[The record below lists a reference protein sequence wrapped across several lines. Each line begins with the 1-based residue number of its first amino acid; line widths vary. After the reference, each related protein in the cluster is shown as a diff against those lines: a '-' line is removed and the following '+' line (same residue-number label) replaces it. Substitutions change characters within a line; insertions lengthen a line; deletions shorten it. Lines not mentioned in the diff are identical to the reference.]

1 MFINFLLMNMRDKNI
16 KGDVFMK
23 KKHMETALIHHGYTS
38 EEHKGSLTPPLFQ
51 TSTFTFETAQQGEA
65 SFAGVDPSYIYSRLG
80 NPTVKLFEERMAVLE
95 GGEEALAFGSGMAAI
110 SATLIGFLKAG
121 DHIICSNG
129 LYGCTY
135 GFLEV
140 LEEKFMITH
149 SFCDMET
156 EDDVENKI
164 RPNTK
169 VIFVET
175 PINPTMK
182 LIDLK
187 QVIRVAKRNG
197 LLVVV
202 DNTFCSPYL
211 QRPLELGCDA
221 VVHSATKY
229 IGGHGDVVA
238 GVTIC
243 KTKALAEKIRPMRK
257 DIGGIMAPFDAWLLL
272 RGLKTLAVRMDRHCD
287 NAEKIVSFLKNHDAV
302 EGVWYPE
309 GELASRQM
317 KRGGGVIS
325 FSVKGG
331 KEETQAF
338 INDLHFIT
346 IAVSLGDTETL
357 IQHPATMTHAAIPAE
372 LRQEMGIYDNLIR
385 LSVGL
390 ESWEDIVS
398 DLEQALKK
406 ISTVSNQ

>member
-1 MFINFLLMNMRDKNI
+1 
-16 KGDVFMK
+16 MK

-38 EEHKGSLTPPLFQ
+38 EEYKGSLTPPLFQ

-149 SFCDMET
+149 SFCDMES
-156 EDDVENKI
+156 EADMENKI

-169 VIFVET
+169 LIFVET

-197 LLVVV
+197 LLVIV

-325 FSVKGG
+325 FSIKGG

-357 IQHPATMTHAAIPAE
+357 IQHPATMTHAAIPAA

>member
-1 MFINFLLMNMRDKNI
+1 
-16 KGDVFMK
+16 MK

-156 EDDVENKI
+156 EADIENKI

-169 VIFVET
+169 LIFVET

-197 LLVVV
+197 LLVIV

-238 GVTIC
+238 GVTIF
-243 KTKALAEKIRPMRK
+243 KTRALAEKIRPMRK

-309 GELASRQM
+309 EELASRQM

-325 FSVKGG
+325 FSIKGG

>member
-1 MFINFLLMNMRDKNI
+1 
-16 KGDVFMK
+16 MK

-156 EDDVENKI
+156 EADIENKI

-169 VIFVET
+169 LIFVET

-197 LLVVV
+197 LLVIV

-243 KTKALAEKIRPMRK
+243 KTRALAEKIRPMRK

-325 FSVKGG
+325 FSIKGG

-338 INDLHFIT
+338 INDLYFIT

>member
-1 MFINFLLMNMRDKNI
+1 
-16 KGDVFMK
+16 
-23 KKHMETALIHHGYTS
+23 METALIHHGYTS

-156 EDDVENKI
+156 EDDIENEI

-169 VIFVET
+169 LIFVET

-197 LLVVV
+197 LLVIV

-211 QRPLELGCDA
+211 QRPLEMGCDA

-243 KTKALAEKIRPMRK
+243 KTKALAEQIRPMRK

-325 FSVKGG
+325 FSIKGG

-357 IQHPATMTHAAIPAE
+357 IQHPATMTHAAIPAK

-406 ISTVSNQ
+406 ISTVNQ

>member
-1 MFINFLLMNMRDKNI
+1 
-16 KGDVFMK
+16 MK

-80 NPTVKLFEERMAVLE
+80 NPTVKLFEERMEELE

-156 EDDVENKI
+156 EGDIENKI

-169 VIFVET
+169 LIFVET

-197 LLVVV
+197 LLVIV

-243 KTKALAEKIRPMRK
+243 KTRALAEKIRPMRK

-325 FSVKGG
+325 FSIKGG

>member
-1 MFINFLLMNMRDKNI
+1 M
-16 KGDVFMK
+16 
-23 KKHMETALIHHGYTS
+23 
-38 EEHKGSLTPPLFQ
+38 
-51 TSTFTFETAQQGEA
+51 
-65 SFAGVDPSYIYSRLG
+65 DPSYIYSRLG

-156 EDDVENKI
+156 EADIENKI

-169 VIFVET
+169 LIFVET

-197 LLVVV
+197 LLVIV

-243 KTKALAEKIRPMRK
+243 KTKALAEKFAR
-257 DIGGIMAPFDAWLLL
+257 
-272 RGLKTLAVRMDRHCD
+272 C
-287 NAEKIVSFLKNHDAV
+287 EKISAV
-302 EGVWYPE
+302 LWHR
-309 GELASRQM
+309 LM
-317 KRGGGVIS
+317 RGYCY
-325 FSVKGG
+325 
-331 KEETQAF
+331 A
-338 INDLHFIT
+338 D
-346 IAVSLGDTETL
+346 
-357 IQHPATMTHAAIPAE
+357 
-372 LRQEMGIYDNLIR
+372 
-385 LSVGL
+385 
-390 ESWEDIVS
+390 
-398 DLEQALKK
+398 
-406 ISTVSNQ
+406 

>member
-1 MFINFLLMNMRDKNI
+1 
-16 KGDVFMK
+16 MK

-65 SFAGVDPSYIYSRLG
+65 SFTGVDPSYIYSRLG

>member
-1 MFINFLLMNMRDKNI
+1 
-16 KGDVFMK
+16 MK
-23 KKHMETALIHHGYTS
+23 KKHMETALIHHGYES
-38 EEHKGSLTPPLFQ
+38 NENKGSLTPPLFQ

-149 SFCDMET
+149 SFCDMESE
-156 EDDVENKI
+156 EDLESKI

-169 VIFVET
+169 LIFVET

-197 LLVVV
+197 LLVIV

-243 KTKALAEKIRPMRK
+243 KTKALADKIRPMRK

-302 EGVWYPE
+302 DGVWYPE
-309 GELASRQM
+309 GDIASRQM

-331 KEETQAF
+331 KEETQSF

-372 LRQEMGIYDNLIR
+372 LRKEMGIFDNLIR

>member
-1 MFINFLLMNMRDKNI
+1 
-16 KGDVFMK
+16 MK

-156 EDDVENKI
+156 EADVENKI
-164 RPNTK
+164 SPNTK

>member
-1 MFINFLLMNMRDKNI
+1 
-16 KGDVFMK
+16 
-23 KKHMETALIHHGYTS
+23 METALIHHGYTS

-156 EDDVENKI
+156 EGDIENKI

-169 VIFVET
+169 LIFVET

-197 LLVVV
+197 LLVIV

-243 KTKALAEKIRPMRK
+243 KTRALAEKIRPMRK

-325 FSVKGG
+325 FSIKGG

>member
-1 MFINFLLMNMRDKNI
+1 
-16 KGDVFMK
+16 MK

-156 EDDVENKI
+156 EADIENKI

-169 VIFVET
+169 LIFVET

-197 LLVVV
+197 LLVIV

-238 GVTIC
+238 GVIIC

-325 FSVKGG
+325 FSIKGG

>member
-1 MFINFLLMNMRDKNI
+1 
-16 KGDVFMK
+16 MK

-156 EDDVENKI
+156 EADIENKI
-164 RPNTK
+164 RLNTK
-169 VIFVET
+169 LIFVET

-197 LLVVV
+197 LLVIV

-331 KEETQAF
+331 REETQAF

>member
-1 MFINFLLMNMRDKNI
+1 
-16 KGDVFMK
+16 MK

-149 SFCDMET
+149 SFCDMKT

-243 KTKALAEKIRPMRK
+243 KTRALAEKIRPMRK

-325 FSVKGG
+325 FSIKGG

-357 IQHPATMTHAAIPAE
+357 IQHPASMTHAAIPAE

>member
-1 MFINFLLMNMRDKNI
+1 
-16 KGDVFMK
+16 MK

-325 FSVKGG
+325 FSIKGG

-357 IQHPATMTHAAIPAE
+357 IQHPATMTHAAIPTE

-406 ISTVSNQ
+406 VSTVSNQ

>member
-1 MFINFLLMNMRDKNI
+1 
-16 KGDVFMK
+16 MK

-38 EEHKGSLTPPLFQ
+38 EEYKGSLTPPLFQ

-156 EDDVENKI
+156 EADVENKI

-187 QVIRVAKRNG
+187 QVIQVAKRNG

-317 KRGGGVIS
+317 KRGGGVVS

-338 INDLHFIT
+338 INDLDFIT

-406 ISTVSNQ
+406 ISTVSN

>member
-1 MFINFLLMNMRDKNI
+1 
-16 KGDVFMK
+16 MK

-38 EEHKGSLTPPLFQ
+38 EEYKGSLTPPLFQ

-156 EDDVENKI
+156 EADVENKI

-243 KTKALAEKIRPMRK
+243 KTKTLAGKIRPMRK

-325 FSVKGG
+325 FSIKGG

>member
-1 MFINFLLMNMRDKNI
+1 
-16 KGDVFMK
+16 MK

-156 EDDVENKI
+156 EADIENKI

-169 VIFVET
+169 LIFVET

-197 LLVVV
+197 LLAIV

-325 FSVKGG
+325 FSIKGG

>member
-1 MFINFLLMNMRDKNI
+1 
-16 KGDVFMK
+16 MK

-211 QRPLELGCDA
+211 QRPLELGCDV

-398 DLEQALKK
+398 DLEEALKK

>member
-1 MFINFLLMNMRDKNI
+1 MFKWII
-16 KGDVFMK
+16 
-23 KKHMETALIHHGYTS
+23 
-38 EEHKGSLTPPLFQ
+38 
-51 TSTFTFETAQQGEA
+51 
-65 SFAGVDPSYIYSRLG
+65 RL
-80 NPTVKLFEERMAVLE
+80 
-95 GGEEALAFGSGMAAI
+95 
-110 SATLIGFLKAG
+110 
-121 DHIICSNG
+121 HIR
-129 LYGCTY
+129 
-135 GFLEV
+135 FLEV

-156 EDDVENKI
+156 EADMENKI

-169 VIFVET
+169 LIFVET

-197 LLVVV
+197 LLVIV

-287 NAEKIVSFLKNHDAV
+287 NAEKIVSFLKIMM
-302 EGVWYPE
+302 
-309 GELASRQM
+309 R
-317 KRGGGVIS
+317 
-325 FSVKGG
+325 
-331 KEETQAF
+331 
-338 INDLHFIT
+338 
-346 IAVSLGDTETL
+346 
-357 IQHPATMTHAAIPAE
+357 
-372 LRQEMGIYDNLIR
+372 
-385 LSVGL
+385 
-390 ESWEDIVS
+390 
-398 DLEQALKK
+398 
-406 ISTVSNQ
+406 

>member
-1 MFINFLLMNMRDKNI
+1 
-16 KGDVFMK
+16 MK
-23 KKHMETALIHHGYTS
+23 KRHMETALIHHGYTS
-38 EEHKGSLTPPLFQ
+38 EEYKGSLTPPLFQ

-156 EDDVENKI
+156 EGDIENKI

-169 VIFVET
+169 LIFVET

-187 QVIRVAKRNG
+187 RVIRVAKRNG
-197 LLVVV
+197 LLVIV

-211 QRPLELGCDA
+211 QRPIELGCDA

-243 KTKALAEKIRPMRK
+243 KTRALAEKIRPMRK

-325 FSVKGG
+325 FSIKGG

>member
-1 MFINFLLMNMRDKNI
+1 
-16 KGDVFMK
+16 MK

-140 LEEKFMITH
+140 LEERFMITH
-149 SFCDMET
+149 SFCDMEK
-156 EDDVENKI
+156 EADIENKI

-169 VIFVET
+169 LIFVET

-197 LLVVV
+197 LLVIV

-325 FSVKGG
+325 FSIKGG

>member
-1 MFINFLLMNMRDKNI
+1 
-16 KGDVFMK
+16 MK

-156 EDDVENKI
+156 EGDIENKI

-169 VIFVET
+169 LIFVET

-187 QVIRVAKRNG
+187 RVIRVAKRNG
-197 LLVVV
+197 LLVIV

-243 KTKALAEKIRPMRK
+243 KTRALAEKIRPMRK

-325 FSVKGG
+325 FSIKGG

-357 IQHPATMTHAAIPAE
+357 IQHPATMTHAAIPTE

>member
-1 MFINFLLMNMRDKNI
+1 
-16 KGDVFMK
+16 MK

-121 DHIICSNG
+121 NHIICSNG

-406 ISTVSNQ
+406 ISTVNQ

>member
-1 MFINFLLMNMRDKNI
+1 
-16 KGDVFMK
+16 MK
-23 KKHMETALIHHGYTS
+23 KKYMETALIHHGYTS
-38 EEHKGSLTPPLFQ
+38 EEYKGSLTPPLFQ

-156 EDDVENKI
+156 EGDIENKI
-164 RPNTK
+164 CPNTK
-169 VIFVET
+169 LIFVET

-197 LLVVV
+197 LLVIV

-243 KTKALAEKIRPMRK
+243 KTRALAEKIRPMRK

-325 FSVKGG
+325 FSIKGG

-338 INDLHFIT
+338 INDLYFIT

>member
-1 MFINFLLMNMRDKNI
+1 
-16 KGDVFMK
+16 MK

-135 GFLEV
+135 GFLKV

-211 QRPLELGCDA
+211 QRPLELGCDV

-325 FSVKGG
+325 FSIKGG

-390 ESWEDIVS
+390 ESWKDIVS

-406 ISTVSNQ
+406 ISTVNQ

>member
-1 MFINFLLMNMRDKNI
+1 
-16 KGDVFMK
+16 MK

-211 QRPLELGCDA
+211 QRPLELGCDV

-406 ISTVSNQ
+406 ISTVNQ

>member
-1 MFINFLLMNMRDKNI
+1 
-16 KGDVFMK
+16 MK

-140 LEEKFMITH
+140 LEEKFMIKH

-156 EDDVENKI
+156 ETDIENKI

-169 VIFVET
+169 LVFVET

-197 LLVVV
+197 LLVIV

-243 KTKALAEKIRPMRK
+243 KTRALAEKIRPMRK

-325 FSVKGG
+325 FSIKGG

>member
-1 MFINFLLMNMRDKNI
+1 
-16 KGDVFMK
+16 MK

-164 RPNTK
+164 RQNTK

-211 QRPLELGCDA
+211 QRPLELGCDV

-357 IQHPATMTHAAIPAE
+357 IQHPATMTHAAIPVE

>member
-1 MFINFLLMNMRDKNI
+1 
-16 KGDVFMK
+16 MK

-309 GELASRQM
+309 GKLASRQM

-406 ISTVSNQ
+406 ISTVNQ

>member
-1 MFINFLLMNMRDKNI
+1 
-16 KGDVFMK
+16 MK

-38 EEHKGSLTPPLFQ
+38 GEHKGSLTPPLFQ

-243 KTKALAEKIRPMRK
+243 KTKELAEKIRPMRK

-406 ISTVSNQ
+406 ISTVNQ

>member
-1 MFINFLLMNMRDKNI
+1 
-16 KGDVFMK
+16 MK

-156 EDDVENKI
+156 EADIENKI

-169 VIFVET
+169 LIFVET

-197 LLVVV
+197 LLVIV

-325 FSVKGG
+325 FSIKGG

-338 INDLHFIT
+338 INDLYFIT

>member
-1 MFINFLLMNMRDKNI
+1 
-16 KGDVFMK
+16 MK

-110 SATLIGFLKAG
+110 SAMLIGFLKAG

-390 ESWEDIVS
+390 ESWKDIVS

>member
-1 MFINFLLMNMRDKNI
+1 
-16 KGDVFMK
+16 MK
-23 KKHMETALIHHGYTS
+23 KKHMETALIHHGYIS

-156 EDDVENKI
+156 EGDIENKI

-169 VIFVET
+169 LIFVET

-197 LLVVV
+197 LLVIV

-243 KTKALAEKIRPMRK
+243 KTRALAEKIRPMRK

-325 FSVKGG
+325 FSIKGG

-390 ESWEDIVS
+390 ELWEDIVS

>member
-1 MFINFLLMNMRDKNI
+1 
-16 KGDVFMK
+16 MK

-156 EDDVENKI
+156 EGDIENKI

-169 VIFVET
+169 LIFVET

-197 LLVVV
+197 LLVIV

-325 FSVKGG
+325 FSIKGG

-338 INDLHFIT
+338 INELHFIT

>member
-1 MFINFLLMNMRDKNI
+1 
-16 KGDVFMK
+16 MK

-149 SFCDMET
+149 SFCDMEA
-156 EDDVENKI
+156 EADIENKI

-169 VIFVET
+169 LIFVET

-197 LLVVV
+197 LLVIV

-406 ISTVSNQ
+406 ISTVNQ

>member
-1 MFINFLLMNMRDKNI
+1 
-16 KGDVFMK
+16 MK

-156 EDDVENKI
+156 EADIENKI

-169 VIFVET
+169 LIFVET

-197 LLVVV
+197 LLVIV

-331 KEETQAF
+331 REETQAF

-406 ISTVSNQ
+406 ISTVNNQ

>member
-1 MFINFLLMNMRDKNI
+1 
-16 KGDVFMK
+16 MK

-156 EDDVENKI
+156 EDDIENKI

-169 VIFVET
+169 LIFVET

-197 LLVVV
+197 LLVIV

-243 KTKALAEKIRPMRK
+243 KTKALAEQIRPMRK

-390 ESWEDIVS
+390 ESWEDIVF

>member
-1 MFINFLLMNMRDKNI
+1 
-16 KGDVFMK
+16 MK

-38 EEHKGSLTPPLFQ
+38 EQHKGSLTPPLFQ

-156 EDDVENKI
+156 EADMENKI

-169 VIFVET
+169 LIFVET

-197 LLVVV
+197 LLVIV

-325 FSVKGG
+325 FSIKGG

-357 IQHPATMTHAAIPAE
+357 IQHPATMTHAAIPAA